1 MGDDVDHID
10 TDGTAIDWDTECLRT
25 PLDFGT
31 AECIGWGCIAM
42 FFALAA
48 LGVFGACAG
57 WWSA

>member
-1 MGDDVDHID
+1 MDHID